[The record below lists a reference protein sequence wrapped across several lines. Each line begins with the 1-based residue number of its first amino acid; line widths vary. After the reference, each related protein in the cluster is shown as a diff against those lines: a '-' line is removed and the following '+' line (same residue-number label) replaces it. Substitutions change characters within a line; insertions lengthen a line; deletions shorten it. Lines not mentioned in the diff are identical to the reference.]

1 LGEKQTPC
9 QISKTHSNQPL
20 SDTKMAVGRALAALF
35 RSQRQYL
42 TGKTAQK
49 MAAFGQLRT

>member
-1 LGEKQTPC
+1 LGVKQTPC
-9 QISKTHSNQPL
+9 QISKNQGNQSL
-20 SDTKMAVGRALAALF
+20 SETEKTVGRALAARF